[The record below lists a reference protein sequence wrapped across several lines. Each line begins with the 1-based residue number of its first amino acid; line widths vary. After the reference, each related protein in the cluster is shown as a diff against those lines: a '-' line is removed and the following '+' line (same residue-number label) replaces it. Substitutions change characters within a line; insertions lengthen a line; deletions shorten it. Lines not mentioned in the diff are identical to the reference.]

1 LTREKIQPEESAEN
15 LTKLTMISTLFW
27 ILAGF
32 LLINGCSSV
41 NPAQPLDKK
50 PQAGIEKS
58 DNGSAVF
65 AADPDETSDLERL
78 AGLSKKRRQEG
89 LGGDFPIGPGDVLHV
104 SVTGMDELKD
114 LTVRVLGDGTIA
126 LPFVGLVNAAGLTDR
141 ALREEIRRR
150 LQTNYMHDP
159 HVSLFVK
166 EFRSR
171 QVAVVGA
178 VAKPGLYSLASGA
191 DTIFDMLS
199 LAGGMNT
206 QAAERILLI
215 PADPME
221 PEKAKAIVAS
231 LPAQVVSDDPSPL
244 IMKSVDPIV
253 INLSTLKRG
262 GNEIYLG
269 LLARPGD
276 IIMVPGAGE
285 VLIQGWIEKPGS
297 YKINPGLTVLGAVA
311 AAGGPSFPADRGA
324 VKVIR
329 TNKLGEKTF
338 FVANLES
345 IQSGQERDLPLQEG
359 DVIDVTSSSPK
370 LVAYGFYRFFTTIF
384 RIGASASIP
393 LFR

>member
-1 LTREKIQPEESAEN
+1 
-15 LTKLTMISTLFW
+15 MIFTLFW

-32 LLINGCSSV
+32 LLTNGCSSV

-50 PQAGIEKS
+50 PLAGIEKS

-65 AADPDETSDLERL
+65 AADPQETSDLERL
-78 AGLSKKRRQEG
+78 ARLSQTRRQEG
-89 LGGDFPIGPGDVLHV
+89 LGGDFPIGPGDVLQV

-114 LTVRVLGDGTIA
+114 LTVRVLGDGTIS
-126 LPFVGLVNAAGLTDR
+126 LPFVGLVNAAGVTDR

-178 VAKPGLYSLASGA
+178 VSRPGLYSLASSA
-191 DTIFDMLS
+191 DTIFDMIS
-199 LAGGMNT
+199 LAGGMNA
-206 QAAERILLI
+206 QAAERIVLI
-215 PADPME
+215 PADPAE

-231 LPAQVVSDDPSPL
+231 LPAQVVSEDPSPL

-253 INLSTLKRG
+253 INLNILKRG
-262 GNEIYLG
+262 GNERYLG

-276 IIMVPGAGE
+276 VIMIPGAGD
-285 VLIQGWIEKPGS
+285 VLLQGWIEKPGS
-297 YKINPGLTVLGAVA
+297 YKITPGLTLLGVVA
-311 AAGGPSFPADRGA
+311 AAGGTTFPADTGS
-324 VKVIR
+324 VKIIR
-329 TNKLGEKTF
+329 TNKHGEKTF

-345 IQSGQERDLPLQEG
+345 IERGEERDLSLQEG
-359 DVIDVTSSSPK
+359 DVIDVSSSSPK
-370 LVAYGFYRFFTTIF
+370 LVAYGFYRFFSTIF
-384 RIGASASIP
+384 RIGAHASIP
-393 LFR
+393 LVR